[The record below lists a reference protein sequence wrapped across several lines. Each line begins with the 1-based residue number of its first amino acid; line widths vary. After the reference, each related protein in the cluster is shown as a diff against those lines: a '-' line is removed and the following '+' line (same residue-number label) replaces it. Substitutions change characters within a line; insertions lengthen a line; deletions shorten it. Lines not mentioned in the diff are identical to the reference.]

1 MGVLDGKIA
10 IVTGAGQGI
19 GRGIALA
26 LAKEGARVAVA
37 DIDGDDASAV
47 AAQIEATGGAALA
60 HRCDIRE
67 SAQVDDF
74 VLPFALSDSART
86 HFDRHPDELDAALGS
101 LSIRRTG
108 DPELDI
114 GRAAVFLAG
123 PDASF
128 VTGCSL
134 RVDGGGSFLG

>member
-1 MGVLDGKIA
+1 MRPEP
-10 IVTGAGQGI
+10 AGQLGERQL
-19 GRGIALA
+19 GQRLRG
-26 LAKEGARVAVA
+26 
-37 DIDGDDASAV
+37 
-47 AAQIEATGGAALA
+47 Q
-60 HRCDIRE
+60 
-67 SAQVDDF
+67 Q
-74 VLPFALSDSART
+74 LPFALRDSART
-86 HFDRHPDELDAALGS
+86 HFERHPDELDAALGS

-134 RVDGGGSFLG
+134 SVDGGGSFLG